1 MISNSP
7 NAAPAGPALQALDLK
22 NFTAFASANL
32 TFAPALNVV
41 IGENGTGKTHL
52 LKLAY
57 AGLDVCRRQ
66 RAPSERPTK
75 AVLANTVA
83 AKLQGV
89 FRPDQLGRLV
99 RRSSRPGRQ
108 RAEVKLTFH
117 ETGQLAFAFNTS
129 SKQDVVV
136 DKVPS
141 AWMEKPPVYLP
152 TRELLSIYPSFVSL
166 YETSALEF
174 DETWRDTC
182 LLLGAPLA
190 RGPRLT
196 RIKQLLSPL
205 ETAMGGAIE
214 LTPGGRFY
222 LNSDGASVEMH
233 LVAEGLRKLAMIAR
247 LIATG
252 ALLDQG
258 TLFWDEPEANLN
270 PAVIKLVART
280 ILHLC
285 QAGIQVFVA
294 THSLFLLREFDI
306 LLQGPE
312 FAGLS
317 SQFIGLVKSG
327 GEVALHQGP
336 TVTDAGDL
344 TVLQEEL
351 QQSDRY
357 LKLEAAE

>member
-1 MISNSP
+1 M
-7 NAAPAGPALQALDLK
+7 LQSLELK
-22 NFTAFASANL
+22 HFTAFDAAQL
-32 TFAPALNVV
+32 QFAPGLNVI

-52 LKLAY
+52 LKVAY
-57 AGLDVCRRQ
+57 AALDVCRRQ
-66 RAPSERPTK
+66 RESSDRPTK
-75 AVLANTVA
+75 TGLANQVA
-83 AKLQGV
+83 AKLQAV
-89 FRPDQLGRLV
+89 LRPDQLGRLV
-99 RRSSRPGRQ
+99 RRSNRPGRQ
-108 RAEVKLTFH
+108 RAEIKLTVH
-117 ETGQLAFAFNTS
+117 ENGQLAYAFNTS
-129 SKQDVVV
+129 SRHEVVI

-141 AWMEKPPVYLP
+141 AWLEKPPVYLP
-152 TRELLSIYPSFVSL
+152 TRELLSIYPHFVSL
-166 YETSALEF
+166 YETSSLEF

-190 RGPRLT
+190 RGPRLP
-196 RIKQLLSPL
+196 RIKQLLAPL
-205 ETAMGGAIE
+205 EAAMGGSIE

-222 LNSDGASVEMH
+222 LNTEGASVEMH

-306 LLQGPE
+306 LLRDSE
-312 FAGLS
+312 FEKIQ
-317 SQFIGLVKSG
+317 SQFVGVQSSNNGVTI
-327 GEVALHQGP
+327 HQGP

-357 LKLEAAE
+357 LKLEATE